1 MLTEKYMYVYSF
13 LLIIPEVLTI
23 SVKLGSGYQRIIW
36 VWVGLFLL
44 NTSIGVAS
52 ILFSTYC

>member
-36 VWVGLFLL
+36 VGLFLL